1 MTTKRSKSGWAI
13 RKEENNFGAPGKSW
27 FMIGPDG
34 RKKWCPSWEF
44 ALIMLPLEQTYHFIT
59 DMKTIEEPTT
69 WTANSSPS
77 TSRPMTLS

>member
-1 MTTKRSKSGWAI
+1 
-13 RKEENNFGAPGKSW
+13 
-27 FMIGPDG
+27 MIGPDG

-59 DMKTIEEPTT
+59 DMKTIEEPAT